1 MAPLLAVEDL
11 EIRYGDVPVI
21 RGLTLTVEPGK
32 LVAMVGSNSAGKSTL
47 LNCISGL
54 LRAQRGRI
62 LFDGEDIASWPT
74 HRIVQFG
81 LVQVPEA
88 RELFPDMSV
97 RDNVLTGALF
107 GKARASRQERMR
119 ELLDDVFPQL
129 TEKLDVPART
139 LSGGQQQMVA
149 IMRALMSRPKLLMLD
164 EPSFGLAPRL
174 VRELLGVVQSLNRL
188 GVTILLVEQNVRQSL
203 SICDVGYVLEN
214 GRVAMEGTG
223 VELLSSPHMMKSYLG
238 L

>member
-1 MAPLLAVEDL
+1 MAPLLAVEGL
-11 EIRYGDVPVI
+11 EVGYGDVPVI

-107 GKARASRQERMR
+107 GAARASRQERMR

-214 GRVAMEGTG
+214 GRIAMEGTG
-223 VELLSSPHMMKSYLG
+223 AELLSSPHMMKSYLG